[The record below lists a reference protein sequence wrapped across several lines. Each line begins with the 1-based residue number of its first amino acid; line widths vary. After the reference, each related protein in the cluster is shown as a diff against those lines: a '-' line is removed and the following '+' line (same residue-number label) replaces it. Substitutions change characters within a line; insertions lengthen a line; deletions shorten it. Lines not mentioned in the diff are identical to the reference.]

1 MDGGRLGDG
10 GCCAGFLFIKSTSL
24 SYKGVDP
31 RNCLNKTLGVGDVFG
46 NGVGSFRFNF
56 FSIVRLPGLCLRR
69 GISKLYH
76 TNTVTNNLKQRLI
89 YGQLNTRIIIIK
101 QKRCVC
107 ISMESTFGGASSHV
121 CVCFC
126 KCHLAAIV
134 IVIINFSAVKWYQL
148 STW

>member
-69 GISKLYH
+69 GISKLYSKNIATPTIDLQSYVYMYEVLSINKSNAH
-76 TNTVTNNLKQRLI
+76 MSKN
-89 YGQLNTRIIIIK
+89 
-101 QKRCVC
+101 
-107 ISMESTFGGASSHV
+107 V
-121 CVCFC
+121 CVCMHVSQ
-126 KCHLAAIV
+126 CH
-134 IVIINFSAVKWYQL
+134 SM
-148 STW
+148 